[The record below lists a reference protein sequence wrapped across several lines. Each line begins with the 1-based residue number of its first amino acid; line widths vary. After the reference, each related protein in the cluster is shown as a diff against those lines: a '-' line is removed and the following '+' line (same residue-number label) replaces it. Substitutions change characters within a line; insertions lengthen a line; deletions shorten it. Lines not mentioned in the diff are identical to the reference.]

1 MEPKTKHTIKDR
13 TPYLHLIPQS
23 EVKTYVLKETGAK
36 LNDTI
41 SFIKFVLPMVSYQT
55 ERLAKVIAGNTP
67 FDYCKAVF
75 DWVYDHI
82 EYRRDIKGKEQI
94 KSPQRTIFDGF
105 GDCDDMQ
112 VLICSLLLNKKIPF
126 KIRTTVYDEM
136 VGVQHIYP
144 FALVAGK
151 EILMDCVAQKF
162 NYEVPYIKKY
172 DYELPYIKYDRK
184 MELQFLNG
192 TPEQRSGKT
201 ILNIDAEDLLE
212 GLDEDE
218 IGELGRGRFKAKIQN
233 AVKKAAGS
241 NVIKK
246 VAASNVIKKVQ
257 GAATKVANSKA
268 LQKVKKAVHVV
279 NRINPVA
286 ALLRTGILTALKMNM
301 LKVAETLRFSYLTP
315 QQAQAKGFD
324 VSKISRLAAIRQR
337 LEKIFFGAGG
347 KIENFKA
354 SILTGKG
361 NRDKQVAGLG
371 YIDYNNYSQQNNL
384 QQILGIETYNSETN
398 EVAGFGELGVAT
410 EAALAAATGA
420 MTAIAALIKGIGSL
434 RKNKTAAQE
443 TTTAPATDNESYN
456 PTGNDTVT
464 EFDSKSNG
472 GGDANQSTSA
482 ETSAATNKAEG
493 SVNTQSNG
501 SEGQT
506 DSSGESAD
514 SSREGESSNRT
525 AARSN
530 VNPVTTT
537 TQESVLDKA
546 KKWVKENQL
555 AAAGIAILVAGGLYL
570 LLSRKEKDGKQQTK
584 SEGAVSGLPNKK
596 KSQHF
601 HSRKVL
607 IQKLR

>member
-1 MEPKTKHTIKDR
+1 MEPKTKHTLKDR

-23 EVKTYVLKETGAK
+23 EVKTYVLKKTGAR
-36 LNDTI
+36 LTDTI
-41 SFIKFVLPMVSYQT
+41 SFIKFVLPLVAYQT
-55 ERLAKVIAGNTP
+55 ERLSKVIGGITP
-67 FDYCKAVF
+67 FEYCKSVF
-75 DWVYDHI
+75 DWIYDHI

-112 VLICSLLLNKKIPF
+112 VLACSLLLNKKIPF

-144 FALVAGK
+144 FALVAGE

-192 TPEQRSGKT
+192 TPEQSSGKT

-218 IGELGRGRFKAKIQN
+218 IGELGRGKIKSKIRG
-233 AVKKAAGS
+233 AVKKVTGSNIVKKVVNS

-246 VAASNVIKKVQ
+246 AQ
-257 GAATKVANSKA
+257 GAAIKVANSKTV
-268 LQKVKKAVHVV
+268 QKIKKAVHIV
-279 NRINPVA
+279 NRVNPAA
-286 ALLRTGILTALKMNM
+286 ALLRAGILAALKMNI
-301 LKVAETLRFSYLTP
+301 LKVAENLRFSYLTP
-315 QQAQAKGFD
+315 QQAQAKDFD

-371 YIDYNNYSQQNNL
+371 YIDYNNYSQQNSL

-398 EVAGFGELGVAT
+398 EIAGFGELGVAT

-420 MTAIAALIKGIGSL
+420 MTAIAALIKGIGTL
-434 RKNKTAAQE
+434 RKNKKAAQQE
-443 TTTAPATDNESYN
+443 TAAPATDTESYN
-456 PTGNDTVT
+456 PTENDTVT

-482 ETSAATNKAEG
+482 ETSAATNKAEE
-493 SVNTQSNG
+493 SVYTQSNG
-501 SEGQT
+501 SEEQT
-506 DSSGESAD
+506 ESSGESAD
-514 SSREGESSNRT
+514 TSKEGESSNRST
-525 AARSN
+525 ARGN
-530 VNPVTTT
+530 VNRVTTT

-555 AAAGIAILVAGGLYL
+555 ATAGIAILVAGGLYL
-570 LLSRKEKDGKQQTK
+570 LLSRKEKDDKKQTK
-584 SEGAVSGLPNKK
+584 SQGAVAGLPSRK
-596 KSQHF
+596 KSKHF

-607 IQKLR
+607 IQQLR